1 MNITLKNDTVI
12 TDDNVMVYLKEGRE
26 HAFHFIFD
34 KYYNYLCLIAD
45 SYLRDNF
52 IAETIVGDIIYNLW
66 EIRESLDIKYSLRSY
81 LVRSVKNRCINY
93 LQQEYVQREV
103 SINQY
108 EDKAAIEELFFIE
121 NRHPLESLLAQE
133 LEAKINEVINELP
146 SECQQV
152 FRMSRF
158 EDKKY
163 DEIASEL
170 NISINTVKYHMKNA
184 LMKLRL
190 ELKDYVISALVLLT
204 LFK

>member
-1 MNITLKNDTVI
+1 MLKNDVTI
-12 TDDNVMVYLKEGRE
+12 TDNNIMIYLKEGKE
-26 HAFHFIFD
+26 HAFHYIYD
-34 KYYNYLCLIAD
+34 KYYHYLCLIAN
-45 SYLRDNF
+45 SYVRDNF

-66 EIRESLDIKYSLRSY
+66 EIRENLDIKYSLRSY
-81 LVRSVKNRCINY
+81 LVRSVKNRCINH

-133 LEAKINEVINELP
+133 LETKINETINGLP
-146 SECQQV
+146 EECQQV

-170 NISINTVKYHMKNA
+170 NISVNTVKYHMKNA

-190 ELKDYVISALVLLT
+190 ELKDYIISALLLLT